1 MQQTGIVIW
10 FRGPRHLGDAIRIAR
25 QRQGMTQ
32 EQLAERMDCADR
44 TIRRIE
50 AGVQGIELRQVQE
63 FSRVLADPKILRL
76 AVEEIM
82 LRTLDGPGVATRSA
96 R

>member
-1 MQQTGIVIW
+1 MQHTGIVIW

-25 QRQGMTQ
+25 QRQGLTQ
-32 EQLAERMDCADR
+32 EQLAEAMDCADR

-63 FSRVLADPKILRL
+63 FARVLADPKILKRAL
-76 AVEEIM
+76 EDLWQATQE
-82 LRTLDGPGVATRSA
+82 GPGAAARSV

>member
-1 MQQTGIVIW
+1 MQHTGIVIW

-25 QRQGMTQ
+25 QRQGLTQ
-32 EQLAERMDCADR
+32 EQLAEAMDCADR

-50 AGVQGIELRQVQE
+50 AGVQGVELRQVQE
-63 FSRVLADPKILRL
+63 FARVLADPKILKR
-76 AVEEIM
+76 AVEEITRHM
-82 LRTLDGPGVATRSA
+82 QDGPTRAQES